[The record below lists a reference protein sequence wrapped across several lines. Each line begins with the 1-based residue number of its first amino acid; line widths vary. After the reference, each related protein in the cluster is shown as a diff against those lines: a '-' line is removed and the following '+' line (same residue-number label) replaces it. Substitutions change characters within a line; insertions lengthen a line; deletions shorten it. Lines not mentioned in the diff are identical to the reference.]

1 MFQPIQS
8 GVPSRFPGGRSA
20 HALGLRGADRGFAG
34 RFAAPADGPLP
45 VAAAVT
51 AAVEQERARV
61 ARELHDDVTQALFA
75 LKIDCAWLR
84 QNLQRDPRRA
94 LQRLEA
100 MQALLAGS
108 AASVRRIATGLRP
121 LALAQEGLAPAIE
134 RLSREFLARTGTRCD
149 LNLAGDLDVP
159 EPYASTLYRLVQEAL
174 ANARKHAAAKEL
186 TVSIS
191 RQGGLLSFCVRD
203 DGKGFS
209 PRAARRADAM
219 GLAGMQERLH
229 LVGGELLVS
238 STPGGGTVVAGC
250 MRVDRQPDAELAQRG
265 GDHALL

>member
-1 MFQPIQS
+1 MFQPNQP
-8 GVPSRFPGGRSA
+8 GVPSRFAQGLGTHGLGPRGSA
-20 HALGLRGADRGFAG
+20 RRITDRFSAPDDDALPF
-34 RFAAPADGPLP
+34 
-45 VAAAVT
+45 AAAVT

-100 MQALLAGS
+100 VQALLDES
-108 AASVRRIATGLRP
+108 ASSVRRIATGLRP
-121 LALAQEGLAPAIE
+121 PALAQEGLAAAVE
-134 RLSREFLARTGTRCD
+134 RLARDFLACTGTRCD
-149 LNLAGDLDVP
+149 LFLTGDLGVP
-159 EPYASTLYRLVQEAL
+159 EPYASTLFRLIQESL
-174 ANARKHAAAKEL
+174 ANARKHAAAKEV

-191 RQGGLLSFCVRD
+191 RQGDLLSFCVRD
-203 DGKGFS
+203 DGQGFS
-209 PRAARRADAM
+209 PRAARRADAL
-219 GLAGMQERLH
+219 GLAGMAERVH

-250 MRVDRQPDAELAQRG
+250 IRVAPTRGTDLAAQG
-265 GDHALL
+265 GQHALL